1 MKLRQGRYMVFVRRI
16 GVFANFVNPYNYT
29 DANWAYMRLKEAK
42 AIYPWLVRKCRVSFE
57 PLMIDPVRV
66 VNDQPSVFWRQ
77 TRHSEKIRL
86 NRLSRRRNR
95 QHINDEDYDF
105 RQVRINRWIVE

>member
-1 MKLRQGRYMVFVRRI
+1 MKLRQGRSYVFVQRV
-16 GVFANFVNPYNYT
+16 GVFASCTPTMYNPNYT
-29 DANWAYMRLKEAK
+29 YIRLKEAR
-42 AIYPWLVRKCRVSFE
+42 ARYPWLVRLGDHTFT
-57 PLMIDPVRV
+57 PLMIDPIHVID
-66 VNDQPSVFWRQ
+66 NPPSVFWRQ

-105 RQVRINRWIVE
+105 RRVRINRWIVE